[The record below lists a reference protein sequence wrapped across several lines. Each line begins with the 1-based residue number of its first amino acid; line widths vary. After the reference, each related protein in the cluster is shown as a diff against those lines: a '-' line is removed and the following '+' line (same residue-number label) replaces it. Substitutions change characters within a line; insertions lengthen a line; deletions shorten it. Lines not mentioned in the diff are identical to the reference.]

1 MKSILSNQST
11 SEIKI
16 IYDGQC
22 ILCSNYVAMM
32 RLKKNIENIKLIDAR
47 VEKEYVSEMTKKG
60 LDVNEGML
68 VVYGDKLFYGSE
80 AVHILSIL
88 SSNSHII
95 LNFVNF
101 FFSSKVFASIIY
113 PFCKFGRSV
122 ILKISGKKMIETDY
136 IQ

>member
-88 SSNSHII
+88 SSNSNII